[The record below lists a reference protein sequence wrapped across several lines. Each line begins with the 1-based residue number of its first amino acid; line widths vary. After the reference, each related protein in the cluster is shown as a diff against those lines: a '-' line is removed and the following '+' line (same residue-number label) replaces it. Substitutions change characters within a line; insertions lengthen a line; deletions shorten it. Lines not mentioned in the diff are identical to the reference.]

1 MEKVPNSKIIQVPT
15 AKKGAEK
22 TKRKSIDLPL
32 LTLVLVLLTIGLVM
46 LFSASYATA
55 YYNEGNS
62 FAFISRQLLWAL
74 MGVIIMFV
82 VSRID
87 YRIFHRLA
95 FIILLVTIALLV
107 VVLFM
112 PPIKGCRRWIFI
124 GSIANIQPSEIAKFA
139 VTVMFAQLATT
150 FGEKMKTFRY
160 GVLPFMLI
168 LGVIGVLMVLEPH
181 LSGTIIIMCIGLS
194 IMLVGG
200 TKIRWFVIGG
210 GIILAALAVVVMIP
224 GVIEYAMSRI
234 EFWLHPE
241 SDPLGK
247 GFQILQSLY
256 AIGSGGLLGLGLG
269 NSRQKF
275 MYLPESEND
284 FIFAIVC
291 EELGFVGAALIIIL
305 FALLIW
311 RGFVIAMKAADKF
324 GSLIAV
330 GLTVQIGLQA
340 LLNIAVVTNTIPNTG
355 ISLPFFSYGG
365 SSLLMLLAQMGV
377 LLSISRSAN
386 VEKT

>member
-1 MEKVPNSKIIQVPT
+1 MV
-15 AKKGAEK
+15 
-22 TKRKSIDLPL
+22 L
-32 LTLVLVLLTIGLVM
+32 LTLGLVM

-55 YYNEGNS
+55 YYNEGSS

-74 MGVIIMFV
+74 MGTVAMLVI
-82 VSRID
+82 SNID

-95 FIILLVTIALLV
+95 FPILIITLILLVI
-107 VVLFM
+107 VLFM

-124 GSIANIQPSEIAKFA
+124 GSIANVQPSEIAKFA
-139 VTVMFAQLATT
+139 VTIMFAQLATM
-150 FGEKMKTFRY
+150 FGDKMKTFRW
-160 GVLPFMLI
+160 GVLPFMGI
-168 LGVIGVLMVLEPH
+168 LGVIGVLMMLEPH

-200 TKIRWFVIGG
+200 TKLKWFMFG
-210 GIILAALAVVVMIP
+210 GIMIAAALAVAIMIP

-256 AIGSGGLLGLGLG
+256 AIGSGGLMGLGLG
-269 NSRQKF
+269 NSRQKY

-284 FIFAIVC
+284 FVFAIVC
-291 EELGFVGAALIIIL
+291 EELGFVGASIIIIL

-311 RGFVIAMKAADKF
+311 RGFVIAMKAKDKF
-324 GSLIAV
+324 GCLIAV
-330 GLTVQIGLQA
+330 GLTVQVGLQA

-365 SSLLMLLAQMGV
+365 SSLMMLLAQMGV
-377 LLSISRSAN
+377 LLSISRQAS
-386 VEKT
+386 VDKM

>member
-1 MEKVPNSKIIQVPT
+1 MARAKVLNMPDKIPQEK
-15 AKKGAEK
+15 KKK
-22 TKRKSIDLPL
+22 FSRPMDLPL
-32 LTLVLVLLTIGLVM
+32 LILVLLLLTSGLIA

-62 FAFISRQLLWAL
+62 FAFISRQLLWASVGIVL
-74 MGVIIMFV
+74 MLII
-82 VSRID
+82 SHID

-95 FIILLVTIALLV
+95 LPIMLASIVMLII
-107 VVLFM
+107 VLFM

-124 GSIANIQPSEIAKFA
+124 GSSLNIQPSEVAKFA
-139 VTVMFAQLATT
+139 VIIFFAQLIVV
-150 FGEKMKTFRY
+150 FGEENMKTFKF
-160 GVLPFMLI
+160 GVLPFLGT
-168 LGVIGVLMVLEPH
+168 LGVVGVLMVLEPH
-181 LSGTIIIMCIGLS
+181 LSGTIIIMAIGMSL
-194 IMLVGG
+194 MLVGG
-200 TKIRWFVIGG
+200 TKLKWFAIGG
-210 GIILAALAVVVMIP
+210 GLVVAAVVV
-224 GVIEYAMSRI
+224 VILTPNLIAYAQDRI
-234 EFWLHPE
+234 EFWIHPE

-247 GFQILQSLY
+247 GFQTLQSLY

-269 NSRQKF
+269 NSRQKY

-284 FIFAIVC
+284 FVFAVWC
-291 EELGFVGAALIIIL
+291 EELGFVGAALVIIL

-311 RGFVIAMKAADKF
+311 RGFVVAMKAKDKF
-324 GSLIAV
+324 GCLIAV

-377 LLSISRSAN
+377 LLSISRHSN
-386 VEKT
+386 IEKT

>member
-1 MEKVPNSKIIQVPT
+1 MAKGKVIQAPIAET
-15 AKKGAEK
+15 KQETTKK
-22 TKRKSIDLPL
+22 RPPMDLPL
-32 LTLVLVLLTIGLVM
+32 LTLVLVLLTVGLVM

-55 YYNEGNS
+55 YYNEGSS
-62 FAFISRQLLWAL
+62 FAFISRQLLWAGL
-74 MGVIIMFV
+74 GVFLMFV
-82 VSRID
+82 ISKIN
-87 YRIFHRLA
+87 YHIFHRLA
-95 FIILLVTIALLV
+95 FLILLIAIALLV
-107 VVLFM
+107 LVLFM
-112 PPIKGCRRWIFI
+112 PPINGCRRWIFI

-139 VTVMFAQLATT
+139 VTVMFAQLAST

-160 GVLPFMLI
+160 GVLPFLLI
-168 LGVIGVLMVLEPH
+168 LGVVGALMVLEPH

-200 TKIRWFVIGG
+200 TRILWFVIGG
-210 GIILAALAVVVMIP
+210 GLVVAAIIGAIMIP
-224 GVIEYAMSRI
+224 GVIQYAMSRI

-241 SDPLGK
+241 NDPLGS
-247 GFQILQSLY
+247 GFQTLQSLY
-256 AIGSGGLLGLGLG
+256 AISSGGLLGLGLG

-291 EELGFVGAALIIIL
+291 EELGFIGAAIILIL

-311 RGFVIAMKAADKF
+311 RGFVIAMKARDKF
-324 GSLIAV
+324 GCLIAV
-330 GLTVQIGLQA
+330 GLTVQVGLQA
-340 LLNIAVVTNTIPNTG
+340 LLNVAVVTNTIPNTG

-377 LLSISRSAN
+377 LLSISRDAN
-386 VEKT
+386 IEKS

>member
-1 MEKVPNSKIIQVPT
+1 MQNAKTVSSAAPKV
-15 AKKGAEK
+15 KKKRGAM
-22 TKRKSIDLPL
+22 DLPL
-32 LTLVLVLLTIGLVM
+32 LTLVMVLLTLGLVM

-55 YYNEGNS
+55 YYNEGSS

-74 MGVIIMFV
+74 MGTVAMLVI
-82 VSRID
+82 SNID

-95 FIILLVTIALLV
+95 FPILIITLILLVI
-107 VVLFM
+107 VLFM

-124 GSIANIQPSEIAKFA
+124 GSIANVQPSEIAKFA
-139 VTVMFAQLATT
+139 VTIMFAQLATM
-150 FGEKMKTFRY
+150 FGDKMKTFRW
-160 GVLPFMLI
+160 GVLPFMGI
-168 LGVIGVLMVLEPH
+168 LGVIGVLMMLEPH

-200 TKIRWFVIGG
+200 TKLKWFMFG
-210 GIILAALAVVVMIP
+210 GIMIAAALAVAIMIP

-234 EFWLHPE
+234 KFWLHPE

-256 AIGSGGLLGLGLG
+256 AIGSGGLMGLGLG
-269 NSRQKF
+269 NSRQKY

-284 FIFAIVC
+284 FVFAIVC
-291 EELGFVGAALIIIL
+291 EELGFVGASIIIIL

-311 RGFVIAMKAADKF
+311 RGFVIAMKAKDKF
-324 GSLIAV
+324 GCLIAV
-330 GLTVQIGLQA
+330 GLTVQVGLQA

-365 SSLLMLLAQMGV
+365 SSLMMLLAQMGV
-377 LLSISRSAN
+377 LLSISRQAS
-386 VEKT
+386 VDKM

>member
-1 MEKVPNSKIIQVPT
+1 MPKGKVIQAPIAETKEVT
-15 AKKGAEK
+15 TKK
-22 TKRKSIDLPL
+22 RPPMDLPL

-55 YYNEGNS
+55 YYNEGSS
-62 FAFISRQLLWAL
+62 FAFISRQLLWAGL
-74 MGVIIMFV
+74 GVFLMFV
-82 VSRID
+82 ISKVN
-87 YRIFHRLA
+87 YHIFHRLA
-95 FIILLVTIALLV
+95 FVILLISIVLLV
-107 VVLFM
+107 LVLFM
-112 PPIKGCRRWIFI
+112 PPINGCRRWIFI

-139 VTVMFAQLATT
+139 VTVMFAQLAST
-150 FGEKMKTFRY
+150 FGDKMKTFRY
-160 GVLPFMLI
+160 GVLPFLLI
-168 LGVIGVLMVLEPH
+168 LGIVGALMVLEPH

-200 TKIRWFVIGG
+200 TRILWFVIGG
-210 GIILAALAVVVMIP
+210 GLVVAAIAGAIMIP

-241 SDPLGK
+241 NDPLGS
-247 GFQILQSLY
+247 GFQTLQSLY
-256 AIGSGGLLGLGLG
+256 AISSGGLLGLGLG

-291 EELGFVGAALIIIL
+291 EELGFVGAAIILIL

-311 RGFVIAMKAADKF
+311 RGFVIAMKARDKF
-324 GSLIAV
+324 GCLIAV
-330 GLTVQIGLQA
+330 GLTVQVGLQA
-340 LLNIAVVTNTIPNTG
+340 LLNVAVVTNTIPNTG

-377 LLSISRSAN
+377 LLSISRDAN
-386 VEKT
+386 IEKS

>member
-1 MEKVPNSKIIQVPT
+1 MAKGKVIQAPIAET
-15 AKKGAEK
+15 KQETTKK
-22 TKRKSIDLPL
+22 RPPMDLPL

-55 YYNEGNS
+55 YYNEGSS
-62 FAFISRQLLWAL
+62 FAFISRQLLWAGL
-74 MGVIIMFV
+74 GVFLMFV
-82 VSRID
+82 ISKIN
-87 YRIFHRLA
+87 YHIFHRLA
-95 FIILLVTIALLV
+95 FIILLISIALLV
-107 VVLFM
+107 LVLFM
-112 PPIKGCRRWIFI
+112 PPINGCRRWIFI

-139 VTVMFAQLATT
+139 VTVMFAQLAST
-150 FGEKMKTFRY
+150 FGDKMKTFRY
-160 GVLPFMLI
+160 GVLPFLLI
-168 LGVIGVLMVLEPH
+168 LGIVGALMVLEPH

-200 TKIRWFVIGG
+200 TRILWFVIGG
-210 GIILAALAVVVMIP
+210 GLVVAAIIGAIMIP
-224 GVIEYAMSRI
+224 GVIQYAMSRV

-241 SDPLGK
+241 NDPLGS
-247 GFQILQSLY
+247 GFQTLQSLY
-256 AIGSGGLLGLGLG
+256 AISSGGLLGLGLG

-291 EELGFVGAALIIIL
+291 EELGFVGAAIILIL

-311 RGFVIAMKAADKF
+311 RGFVIAMKARDKF
-324 GSLIAV
+324 GCLIAV
-330 GLTVQIGLQA
+330 GLTVQVGLQA
-340 LLNIAVVTNTIPNTG
+340 LLNVAVVTNTIPNTG

-377 LLSISRSAN
+377 LLSISRDAN
-386 VEKT
+386 IEKS

>member
-1 MEKVPNSKIIQVPT
+1 MQNAKTVPSAAPKV
-15 AKKGAEK
+15 KKKRGAM
-22 TKRKSIDLPL
+22 DLPL
-32 LTLVLVLLTIGLVM
+32 LTLVMVLLTLGLVM

-55 YYNEGNS
+55 YYNEGSS

-74 MGVIIMFV
+74 MGTVAMFV
-82 VSRID
+82 ISNID

-95 FIILLVTIALLV
+95 FPILIFTLILLVI
-107 VVLFM
+107 VLFM

-124 GSIANIQPSEIAKFA
+124 GSIANVQPSEIAKFA
-139 VTVMFAQLATT
+139 VTIMFAQLATM
-150 FGEKMKTFRY
+150 FGDKMKTFRW
-160 GVLPFMLI
+160 GVLPFMGI
-168 LGVIGVLMVLEPH
+168 LGVIGVLMMLEPH

-200 TKIRWFVIGG
+200 TKLKWFMFG
-210 GIILAALAVVVMIP
+210 GIMIAAALAVAIMIP

-256 AIGSGGLLGLGLG
+256 AIGSGGLMGLGLG
-269 NSRQKF
+269 NSRQKY

-284 FIFAIVC
+284 FVFAIVC
-291 EELGFVGAALIIIL
+291 EELGFVGASIIIIL

-311 RGFVIAMKAADKF
+311 RGFVIAMKAKDKF
-324 GSLIAV
+324 GCLIAV
-330 GLTVQIGLQA
+330 GLTVQVGLQA

-365 SSLLMLLAQMGV
+365 SSLMMLLAQMGV
-377 LLSISRSAN
+377 LLSISRQAS
-386 VEKT
+386 VDKM

>member
-1 MEKVPNSKIIQVPT
+1 MQNGKVIQAPINQP
-15 AKKGAEK
+15 ERK
-22 TKRKSIDLPL
+22 TKKKKNPIDLPL
-32 LTLVLVLLTIGLVM
+32 LTLVLVLLTVGLVM

-62 FAFISRQLLWAL
+62 FAFISRQLLWAI
-74 MGVIIMFV
+74 MGVVVMFI

-95 FIILLVTIALLV
+95 FPILLVTIALLV
-107 VVLFM
+107 LVLFM
-112 PPIKGCRRWIFI
+112 PPINGCRRWIFI

-139 VTVMFAQLATT
+139 VTIMFAQLAST
-150 FGEKMKTFRY
+150 FGEKMKTFRF
-160 GVLPFMLI
+160 GVLPFLVI
-168 LGVIGVLMVLEPH
+168 LGIIGALMVLEPH

-200 TKIRWFVIGG
+200 TKIRWFAIG
-210 GIILAALAVVVMIP
+210 GIIIVAAIVGAIMIP
-224 GVIEYAMSRI
+224 GVVQYAMSRI

-241 SDPLGK
+241 NDPLGS
-247 GFQILQSLY
+247 GFQTLQSLY

-269 NSRQKF
+269 NSRQKY

-291 EELGFVGAALIIIL
+291 EELGFIGAAIILIL

-311 RGFVIAMKAADKF
+311 RGFVIAMKAQDKF
-324 GSLIAV
+324 GCLIAV
-330 GLTVQIGLQA
+330 GLTVQVGLQA
-340 LLNIAVVTNTIPNTG
+340 LLNVAVVTNTIPNTG

-365 SSLLMLLAQMGV
+365 SSLLMLLAQVGV
-377 LLSISRSAN
+377 LLSISRNAN
-386 VEKT
+386 IEKS

>member
-1 MEKVPNSKIIQVPT
+1 MQNAKTVSSAAPKV
-15 AKKGAEK
+15 KKKRGAM
-22 TKRKSIDLPL
+22 DLPL
-32 LTLVLVLLTIGLVM
+32 LTLVMVLLTLGLVM

-55 YYNEGNS
+55 YYNEGSS

-74 MGVIIMFV
+74 MGTVAMLVI
-82 VSRID
+82 SNID

-95 FIILLVTIALLV
+95 FPILIITLILLVI
-107 VVLFM
+107 VLFM

-124 GSIANIQPSEIAKFA
+124 GSIANVQPSEIAKFA
-139 VTVMFAQLATT
+139 VTIMFAQLATM
-150 FGEKMKTFRY
+150 FGDKMKTFRW
-160 GVLPFMLI
+160 GVLPFMGI
-168 LGVIGVLMVLEPH
+168 LGVIGVLMMLEPH

-200 TKIRWFVIGG
+200 TKLKWFMFG
-210 GIILAALAVVVMIP
+210 GIMIAAALAVAIMIP

-256 AIGSGGLLGLGLG
+256 AIGSGGLMGLGLG
-269 NSRQKF
+269 NSRQKY

-284 FIFAIVC
+284 FVFAIVC
-291 EELGFVGAALIIIL
+291 EELGFVGASIIIIL

-311 RGFVIAMKAADKF
+311 RGFVIAMKAKDKF
-324 GSLIAV
+324 GCLIAV
-330 GLTVQIGLQA
+330 GLTVQVGLQA

-365 SSLLMLLAQMGV
+365 SSLMMLLAQMGV
-377 LLSISRSAN
+377 LLSISRQAS
-386 VEKT
+386 VDKM

>member
-1 MEKVPNSKIIQVPT
+1 MQKGKVIQAPATEGEIKEK
-15 AKKGAEK
+15 KK
-22 TKRKSIDLPL
+22 RNPIDLPL
-32 LTLVLVLLTIGLVM
+32 LTLVLVLLTVGLVM

-55 YYNEGNS
+55 YYNENNS
-62 FAFISRQLLWAL
+62 FAFISRQLLWAAL
-74 MGVIIMFV
+74 GVVVMFI

-95 FIILLVTIALLV
+95 FPILLVTIALLV
-107 VVLFM
+107 LVLFM
-112 PPIKGCRRWIFI
+112 PPINGCRRWIFI
-124 GSIANIQPSEIAKFA
+124 GSFANIQPSEIAKFA
-139 VTVMFAQLATT
+139 VTVMFAQLAST
-150 FGEKMKTFRY
+150 FGEKMKTFRF
-160 GVLPFMLI
+160 GVIPFLVI
-168 LGVIGVLMVLEPH
+168 LGIIGALMVLEPH

-200 TKIRWFVIGG
+200 TKIRWFAIGG
-210 GIILAALAVVVMIP
+210 ILIVTAIAGAIMIP
-224 GVIEYAMSRI
+224 GVVEYAMSRI

-241 SDPLGK
+241 NDPLGS
-247 GFQILQSLY
+247 GFQTLQSLY

-269 NSRQKF
+269 ESRQKY

-291 EELGFVGAALIIIL
+291 EELGFVGATIILIL

-311 RGFVIAMKAADKF
+311 RGFVIAMKARDKF
-324 GSLIAV
+324 GCLIAV
-330 GLTVQIGLQA
+330 GLTVQVGLQA
-340 LLNIAVVTNTIPNTG
+340 LLNVAVVTNTIPNTG

-377 LLSISRSAN
+377 LLSISRTAN
-386 VEKT
+386 IEKS

>member
-1 MEKVPNSKIIQVPT
+1 MAKGKVIQAPIT
-15 AKKGAEK
+15 ETRQQTNKK
-22 TKRKSIDLPL
+22 RPPMDLPL

-55 YYNEGNS
+55 YYNEGSS
-62 FAFISRQLLWAL
+62 FAFISRQLLWAGL
-74 MGVIIMFV
+74 GVFLMFV
-82 VSRID
+82 ISKIN
-87 YRIFHRLA
+87 YHIFHRLA
-95 FIILLVTIALLV
+95 FVILLIAIALLV
-107 VVLFM
+107 LVLFM
-112 PPIKGCRRWIFI
+112 PPINGCRRWIFI

-139 VTVMFAQLATT
+139 VTVMFAQLAST
-150 FGEKMKTFRY
+150 FGDKMKTFRY
-160 GVLPFMLI
+160 GVLPFLAI
-168 LGVIGVLMVLEPH
+168 LGVVGALMVLEPH

-200 TKIRWFVIGG
+200 TRILWFVIGG
-210 GIILAALAVVVMIP
+210 GLVVAAIVGAIMIP
-224 GVIEYAMSRI
+224 GVIQYAMSRI

-241 SDPLGK
+241 NDPLGS
-247 GFQILQSLY
+247 GFQTLQSLY
-256 AIGSGGLLGLGLG
+256 AISSGGLLGLGLG

-291 EELGFVGAALIIIL
+291 EELGFIGAAIILIL

-311 RGFVIAMKAADKF
+311 RGFVIAMKARDKF
-324 GSLIAV
+324 GCLIAV
-330 GLTVQIGLQA
+330 GLTVQVGLQA
-340 LLNIAVVTNTIPNTG
+340 LLNVAVVTNTIPNTG

-377 LLSISRSAN
+377 LLSISRDAN
-386 VEKT
+386 IEKS

>member
-1 MEKVPNSKIIQVPT
+1 MQNGKVIQAPINKPERRI
-15 AKKGAEK
+15 KKK
-22 TKRKSIDLPL
+22 KNPIDLPL

-62 FAFISRQLLWAL
+62 FAFISRQLLWAI
-74 MGVIIMFV
+74 MGVVVMFI

-95 FIILLVTIALLV
+95 FPILLVTIALLV
-107 VVLFM
+107 LVLFM
-112 PPIKGCRRWIFI
+112 PPINGCRRWIFI

-139 VTVMFAQLATT
+139 ITIMFAQLATT
-150 FGEKMKTFRY
+150 FGEKMKTFRF
-160 GVLPFMLI
+160 GVLPFLVI
-168 LGVIGVLMVLEPH
+168 LGIIGALMVLEPH
-181 LSGTIIIMCIGLS
+181 LSGTVIIMCIGLS

-200 TKIRWFVIGG
+200 TKIRWFAIG
-210 GIILAALAVVVMIP
+210 GIIIVAAIACAIMIP
-224 GVIEYAMSRI
+224 GVVEYAMSRI

-241 SDPLGK
+241 NDPLGS
-247 GFQILQSLY
+247 GFQTLQSLY

-269 NSRQKF
+269 NSRQKY

-291 EELGFVGAALIIIL
+291 EELGFIGAAIILIL

-311 RGFVIAMKAADKF
+311 RGFVIAMKAQDKF
-324 GSLIAV
+324 GCLIAV
-330 GLTVQIGLQA
+330 GLTVQVGLQA
-340 LLNIAVVTNTIPNTG
+340 LLNVAVVTNTIPNTG

-365 SSLLMLLAQMGV
+365 SSLLMLLAQVGV
-377 LLSISRSAN
+377 LLSISRNAN
-386 VEKT
+386 IEKS

>member
-1 MEKVPNSKIIQVPT
+1 MQNAKTVSSAAPKV
-15 AKKGAEK
+15 KKKRGAM
-22 TKRKSIDLPL
+22 DLPL
-32 LTLVLVLLTIGLVM
+32 LTLVMVLLTLGLVM

-55 YYNEGNS
+55 YYNEGSS

-74 MGVIIMFV
+74 MGTVAMFV
-82 VSRID
+82 ISNID

-95 FIILLVTIALLV
+95 FPILIVTLILLVI
-107 VVLFM
+107 VLFM

-124 GSIANIQPSEIAKFA
+124 GSIANVQPSEIAKFA
-139 VTVMFAQLATT
+139 VTIMFAQLATM
-150 FGEKMKTFRY
+150 FGDKMKTFRW
-160 GVLPFMLI
+160 GVLPFMGI
-168 LGVIGVLMVLEPH
+168 LGVIGVLMMLEPH

-200 TKIRWFVIGG
+200 TKLKWFMFG
-210 GIILAALAVVVMIP
+210 GIMIAAALAVAIMIP

-256 AIGSGGLLGLGLG
+256 AIGSGGLMGLGLG
-269 NSRQKF
+269 NSRQKY

-284 FIFAIVC
+284 FVFAIVC
-291 EELGFVGAALIIIL
+291 EELGFVGASIIIIL

-311 RGFVIAMKAADKF
+311 RGFVIAMKAKDKF
-324 GSLIAV
+324 GCLIAV
-330 GLTVQIGLQA
+330 GLTVQVGLQA

-365 SSLLMLLAQMGV
+365 SSLMMLLAQMGV
-377 LLSISRSAN
+377 LLSISRQAS
-386 VEKT
+386 VDKM

>member
-1 MEKVPNSKIIQVPT
+1 MQNGKVIQAPINKPERKI
-15 AKKGAEK
+15 KKK
-22 TKRKSIDLPL
+22 KNPIDLPL

-62 FAFISRQLLWAL
+62 FAFISRQLLWAI
-74 MGVIIMFV
+74 MGVVVMFI

-95 FIILLVTIALLV
+95 FPILLVTIALLV
-107 VVLFM
+107 LVLFM
-112 PPIKGCRRWIFI
+112 PPINGCRRWIFI

-139 VTVMFAQLATT
+139 ITIMFAQLATT
-150 FGEKMKTFRY
+150 FGEKMKTFRF
-160 GVLPFMLI
+160 GVLPFLVI
-168 LGVIGVLMVLEPH
+168 LGIIGALMVLEPH
-181 LSGTIIIMCIGLS
+181 LSGTVIIMCIGLS

-200 TKIRWFVIGG
+200 TKIRWFAIG
-210 GIILAALAVVVMIP
+210 GIIIVAAIACAIMIP
-224 GVIEYAMSRI
+224 GVVEYAMSRI

-241 SDPLGK
+241 NDPLGS
-247 GFQILQSLY
+247 GFQTLQSLY

-269 NSRQKF
+269 NSRQKY

-291 EELGFVGAALIIIL
+291 EELGFIGAAIILIL

-311 RGFVIAMKAADKF
+311 RGFVIAMKAQDKF
-324 GSLIAV
+324 GCLIAV
-330 GLTVQIGLQA
+330 GLTVQVGLQA
-340 LLNIAVVTNTIPNTG
+340 LLNVAVVTNTIPNTG

-365 SSLLMLLAQMGV
+365 SSLLMLLAQVGV
-377 LLSISRSAN
+377 LLSISRNAN
-386 VEKT
+386 IEKS

>member
-1 MEKVPNSKIIQVPT
+1 MAKGKVIQAPVAET
-15 AKKGAEK
+15 KQEK
-22 TKRKSIDLPL
+22 TKKRPPMDLPL

-55 YYNEGNS
+55 YYNEGSS
-62 FAFISRQLLWAL
+62 FAFISRQLLWAGL
-74 MGVIIMFV
+74 GVFLMFV
-82 VSRID
+82 ISKVN
-87 YRIFHRLA
+87 YHIFHRLA
-95 FIILLVTIALLV
+95 FLILLIAIALLV
-107 VVLFM
+107 LVLFM
-112 PPIKGCRRWIFI
+112 PPINGCRRWIFI

-139 VTVMFAQLATT
+139 VTVMFAQLAST

-160 GVLPFMLI
+160 GVLPFLLI
-168 LGVIGVLMVLEPH
+168 LGVVGALMVLEPH

-200 TKIRWFVIGG
+200 TRILWFAIGG
-210 GIILAALAVVVMIP
+210 ALVVAAIAGAIMIP

-241 SDPLGK
+241 NDPLGS
-247 GFQILQSLY
+247 GFQTLQSLY
-256 AIGSGGLLGLGLG
+256 AISSGGLLGLGLG

-291 EELGFVGAALIIIL
+291 EELGFIGAAIILIL

-311 RGFVIAMKAADKF
+311 RGFVIAMKARDKF
-324 GSLIAV
+324 GCLIAV
-330 GLTVQIGLQA
+330 GLTVQVGLQA
-340 LLNIAVVTNTIPNTG
+340 LLNVAVVTNTIPNTG

-377 LLSISRSAN
+377 LLSISRDAN
-386 VEKT
+386 IEKS

>member
-1 MEKVPNSKIIQVPT
+1 MPRGKVIQAPVT
-15 AKKGAEK
+15 SAEPK
-22 TKRKSIDLPL
+22 TKKKKNPIDLPL

-62 FAFISRQLLWAL
+62 FAFISRQLLWAVL
-74 MGVIIMFV
+74 GVVAMFV

-95 FIILLVTIALLV
+95 FPILLVTIALLV
-107 VVLFM
+107 LVLFM
-112 PPIKGCRRWIFI
+112 PPINGCRRWIFI
-124 GSIANIQPSEIAKFA
+124 GTIANIQPSEIAKFA
-139 VTVMFAQLATT
+139 VTVMFAQLAST
-150 FGEKMKTFRY
+150 FGEKMKTFRF
-160 GVLPFMLI
+160 GVLPFLLI
-168 LGVIGVLMVLEPH
+168 LGIIGALMVLEPH

-200 TKIRWFVIGG
+200 TKLRWFAIG
-210 GIILAALAVVVMIP
+210 GIIVAAAIAGAIMIP
-224 GVIEYAMSRI
+224 GVVEYAMSRI
-234 EFWLHPE
+234 EFWIHPE
-241 SDPLGK
+241 NDPLGS
-247 GFQILQSLY
+247 GFQTLQSLY

-291 EELGFVGAALIIIL
+291 EELGFVGAAIILIL

-311 RGFVIAMKAADKF
+311 RGFVIAMKARDKF
-324 GSLIAV
+324 GCLIAV
-330 GLTVQIGLQA
+330 GLTVQVGLQA
-340 LLNIAVVTNTIPNTG
+340 LLNVAVVTNTIPNTG

-377 LLSISRSAN
+377 LLSISREAN
-386 VEKT
+386 IEKS